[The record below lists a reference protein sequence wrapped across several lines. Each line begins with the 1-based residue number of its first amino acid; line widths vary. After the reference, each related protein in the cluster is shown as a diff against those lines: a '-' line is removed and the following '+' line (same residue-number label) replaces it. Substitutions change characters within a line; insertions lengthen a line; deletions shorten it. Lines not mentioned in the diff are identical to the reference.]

1 MGKKREAG
9 QKETPGGKKQRQ
21 DTIRCNT
28 DPQSTTRR
36 KRREK
41 EGDEQENQQKN
52 ERDKEPKYPEMA
64 IILGRRAKRNR
75 EKQKKIA
82 KQEKKTKKGKRNTKK
97 RQKTGRIR
105 YWKKNSHKY
114 GEWAQNI
121 KYSKSKPRFI
131 QRTHDTARHN
141 K

>member
-1 MGKKREAG
+1 MGGFGPNRPKSIMHGKMKKRFGE
-9 QKETPGGKKQRQ
+9 KKGGRAKRNPRRKKQRQ

-52 ERDKEPKYPEMA
+52 ERGKEPKYPEMA
-64 IILGRRAKRNR
+64 IIWGRRAKRNR

-82 KQEKKTKKGKRNTKK
+82 KQEKKTNKGKKEYK
-97 RQKTGRIR
+97 EKAKTG
-105 YWKKNSHKY
+105 
-114 GEWAQNI
+114 
-121 KYSKSKPRFI
+121 
-131 QRTHDTARHN
+131 
-141 K
+141 

>member
-1 MGKKREAG
+1 MGEKTETG
-9 QKETPGGKKQRQ
+9 QKEAPGGKKQRQ

-52 ERDKEPKYPEMA
+52 ERDKEPTYPEMA
-64 IILGRRAKRNR
+64 IIWGRRAKRNR

-82 KQEKKTKKGKRNTKK
+82 KQEKKTKRERG
-97 RQKTGRIR
+97 I
-105 YWKKNSHKY
+105 
-114 GEWAQNI
+114 
-121 KYSKSKPRFI
+121 
-131 QRTHDTARHN
+131 
-141 K
+141 